1 MTGFS
6 MSPSDRL
13 SASLLC
19 IIVLLAGALLLP
31 HPASAQ
37 AELRVGIREGGNS
50 ATLLGS
56 GRTRVATPPFSDMA
70 TLSRRPGLI
79 IGGLAQ
85 LDPNG
90 PLAFQ
95 SEALWIWKGLKATTS
110 RGKVVTTLNY
120 LEVPVLAKYRLPV
133 SWKSITGHLLAGPTF
148 GLVTQAE
155 RKQTTADAE

>member
-1 MTGFS
+1 MD
-6 MSPSDRL
+6 PRL
-13 SASLLC
+13 FRPARSWHRL
-19 IIVLLAGALLLP
+19 VTLAGLLLWLWTVP
-31 HPASAQ
+31 VQAQ
-37 AELRVGIREGGNS
+37 VQIRVGVREGGNF
-50 ATLLGS
+50 ATLQG
-56 GRTRVATPPFSDMA
+56 GDRTQAVTPRFSKSPA

-79 IGGLAQ
+79 LGGLVQ

-95 SEALWIWKGLKATTS
+95 SEALWIWKGATGTTN
-110 RGKVVTTLNY
+110 RGEIVTTLNY
-120 LEVPVLAKYRLPV
+120 LEVPLLAKYRLPV